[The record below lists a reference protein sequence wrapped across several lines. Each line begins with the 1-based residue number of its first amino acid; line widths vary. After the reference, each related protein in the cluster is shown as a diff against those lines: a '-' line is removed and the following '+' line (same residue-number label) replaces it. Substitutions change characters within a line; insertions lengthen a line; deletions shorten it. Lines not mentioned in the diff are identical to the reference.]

1 MANTV
6 DYNTK
11 LTAASYVPFTSRYR
25 TSSVIFYGDD
35 RKITFSTYKRTPI
48 EASETDTFLTV
59 TKPFEFRPDLV
70 SYRVYGTADYWW
82 KILQFNQ
89 INDIFGFKAGL
100 NIRIPT
106 NLV

>member
-1 MANTV
+1 MANTI
-6 DYNTK
+6 DYDTR
-11 LTAASYVPFTSRYR
+11 LSAASYVTFTSRYR
-25 TSSVIFYGDD
+25 QSNVIYYGDN
-35 RKITFSTYKRTPI
+35 RKITFTTYKRQEIPP
-48 EASETDTFLTV
+48 SESDTFLTI

-82 KILQFNQ
+82 KILQFNK
-89 INDIFGFKAGL
+89 INDIFGFRAGV